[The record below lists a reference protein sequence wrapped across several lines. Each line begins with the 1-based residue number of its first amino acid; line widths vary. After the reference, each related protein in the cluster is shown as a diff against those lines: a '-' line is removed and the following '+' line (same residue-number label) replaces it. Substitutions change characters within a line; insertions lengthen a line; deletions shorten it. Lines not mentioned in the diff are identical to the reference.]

1 MPDLGTLFANS
12 PLMHLGVGVV
22 LGAVHACDA
31 DHVLTVTS
39 FSRQDDTRRAAWGW
53 GLRWSLAHGAAV
65 IAAGVVLAALGLSF
79 PHLLGA
85 LAETLVALVLCAL
98 GIWLLRAVLVPGG
111 RPRRAPAAGRRSIYV
126 VGALHGLAGA
136 APVIALIPLAR
147 RIDPLAAGLYLACFS
162 LGVVFAML
170 FIATLLGHANAR
182 ALRHGARAE
191 RLLNLC
197 FGLGALVV
205 GAQILLEVVHHASAA

>member
-1 MPDLGTLFANS
+1 MDLGTMLPNS
-12 PLMHLGVGVV
+12 PLAHLGVGLV

-39 FSRQDDTRRAAWGW
+39 FSRQGEAPRAAWGW

-65 IAAGVVLAALGLSF
+65 IAAGMLLAALGLSF
-79 PHLLGA
+79 PQLLGV
-85 LAETLVALVLCAL
+85 LAEALVALILCAL
-98 GIWLLRAVLVPGG
+98 GTWLLRAALAPG
-111 RPRRAPAAGRRSIYV
+111 
-126 VGALHGLAGA
+126 GA

-147 RIDPLAAGLYLACFS
+147 RIDPFAAGLYLGCFS

-170 FIATLLGHANAR
+170 LIATLLGHANSR

-205 GAQILLEVVHHASAA
+205 GAQILLEVAHDAGAA

>member
-1 MPDLGTLFANS
+1 LSTLVANS
-12 PLMHLGVGVV
+12 PLAHLGVGLV

-39 FSRQDDTRRAAWGW
+39 FSRQGGTPRAAWGW

-65 IAAGVVLAALGLSF
+65 IAAGVLLAALGLSF

-85 LAETLVALVLCAL
+85 AAEAVVALVLCAL
-98 GIWLLRAVLVPGG
+98 GVWLLRAALVPRESE
-111 RPRRAPAAGRRSIYV
+111 RPAPTAGRRGIYV

-147 RIDPLAAGLYLACFS
+147 RIDPLAAGLYLTCFS

-170 FIATLLGHANAR
+170 LIATLLGHANSR
-182 ALRHGARAE
+182 ALRYGVRAE
-191 RLLNLC
+191 RLLNVI
-197 FGLGALVV
+197 FGVGALTV
-205 GAQILLEVVHHASAA
+205 GAQILLEVAHDAGAA